1 MTDLDG
7 LLAEMREVL
16 DALDALDES
25 DPEREA
31 LVAKQEDIRSRLRA
45 LDYDRHRPRAEVE
58 AELRHLYKQ
67 LKSARGDRIK
77 TIKGR
82 FTGADLAV
90 GGRIPATDIN
100 ERIDA
105 SNQVSAIENRIE
117 ALERVLRDG

>member
-1 MTDLDG
+1 M
-7 LLAEMREVL
+7 LAEMREVL
-16 DALDALDES
+16 DALDNLDAS

-31 LVAKQEDIRSRLRA
+31 LVAKQEEIRSRLRS

-58 AELRHLYKQ
+58 AELRHLHTK

-77 TIKGR
+77 MIRGR

-105 SNQVSAIENRIE
+105 NNQVSAIEARIE